1 MPGTVVAA
9 LFFWT
14 INGGLVGM
22 LVLGLI
28 PNGFYQLASINH
40 GTWYAAVLR

>member
-1 MPGTVVAA
+1 MLLLREFVPEDAWNEW
-9 LFFWT
+9 LLRFSFWT

-28 PNGFYQLASINH
+28 PNGFYQLAV
-40 GTWYAAVLR
+40 Y